1 MPKTKK
7 TTHKNTHSHT
17 QEHRNHVFGVAMT
30 CSLSRSLF
38 SLLKLKQC
46 MRLTDAA
53 KKGARGALQRV
64 HPHDT
69 HCGSSAMIIGYVEQ
83 FSSVSTFHRSELRH

>member
-7 TTHKNTHSHT
+7 TTRKNTHSHT

-53 KKGARGALQRV
+53 KKAHVVLYNVSIPMTHIVEAR
-64 HPHDT
+64 P
-69 HCGSSAMIIGYVEQ
+69 
-83 FSSVSTFHRSELRH
+83 